1 MAKLLSLLTIS
12 VFALVGL
19 SSAQTTGA
27 GLLTGVTMR
36 GTVTLPDGSPAIGAD
51 VLVQNVCSDGTGYLT
66 KRIQTDETG
75 SFSILSFSPDCADYL
90 FKASLRRGMWLLTG
104 SDVFYVRPNGTPPTV
119 DLERGVA
126 TEPVTI
132 RLDSK
137 GGEADLR
144 VLDRATGSY
153 LKAWIIL
160 MRRGPESR
168 VTGSV
173 MTVVDPGDPADV
185 RLLPQGKYR
194 VEVYR
199 YICGGVHISL
209 DKKPRL
215 DFVVAAGERRPVVV
229 VLNTRAVKVRASYD
243 NPDASRCTP

>member
-1 MAKLLSLLTIS
+1 MAKLLSLLAIN

-19 SSAQTTGA
+19 SGAQIPRA
-27 GLLTGVTMR
+27 ELLTGVTMR
-36 GTVTLPDGSPAIGAD
+36 GTVILPDGSPAIGAD
-51 VLVQNVCSDGTGYLT
+51 VLVERLCNDVEGHLT
-66 KRIQTDETG
+66 KRVHTDETG
-75 SFSILSFSPDCADYL
+75 SFSIQSFSPDCADYM
-90 FKASLRRGMWLLTG
+90 FSASLRREMWLQTG
-104 SDVFYVRPNGTPPTV
+104 PDVFYLRPNGTTPTV
-119 DLERGVA
+119 HLERGVA
-126 TEPVTI
+126 PALVTI
-132 RLDSK
+132 RLEGK
-137 GGEADLR
+137 GGEADLQ

-229 VLNTRAVKVRASYD
+229 VLDTRAVKVRASYD